1 MPRIE
6 QTRHLL
12 ASKAFR
18 AVKEQEN
25 GGPTQQ
31 KERKMQIT
39 INGKRESMQ
48 SCSLS
53 DLVKAKGLNSDA
65 LVIELNHKII
75 KREHWEQI
83 QLKNNDNLEL
93 LSFVGGG

>member
-1 MPRIE
+1 
-6 QTRHLL
+6 
-12 ASKAFR
+12 
-18 AVKEQEN
+18 
-25 GGPTQQ
+25 
-31 KERKMQIT
+31 MQVT
-39 INGKRESMQ
+39 LNGKCESIQ
-48 SCSLS
+48 SGSLS

-83 QLKNNDNLEL
+83 QLQDNDNVEL